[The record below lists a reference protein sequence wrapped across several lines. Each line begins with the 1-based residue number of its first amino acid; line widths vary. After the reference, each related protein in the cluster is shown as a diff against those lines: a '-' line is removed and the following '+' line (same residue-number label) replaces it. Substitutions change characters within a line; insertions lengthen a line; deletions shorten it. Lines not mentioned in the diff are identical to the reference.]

1 MLDPRH
7 ARLCMAPE
15 TCGNSRWSVECL
27 DWFAVYLYL
36 MTVWL
41 MHCITLEW
49 MCRQMFAEVPS
60 KQTTQERILFTQLH
74 MKFFLLGTNPHNM
87 RVMGVDIEEK
97 EARA

>member
-1 MLDPRH
+1 
-7 ARLCMAPE
+7 
-15 TCGNSRWSVECL
+15 
-27 DWFAVYLYL
+27 
-36 MTVWL
+36 
-41 MHCITLEW
+41 
-49 MCRQMFAEVPS
+49 MFAEVPS